1 MKTTSPSGVED
12 EGGHDA
18 GDIQKLVCRL
28 RGNGARNCVVD
39 CCDGNL
45 VAVEPRSLNDLIAD
59 DRCVQIVLE
68 QLHYID
74 CVRTHAAQECR
85 RFEGARAG
93 AHGEFFSYRARCPQA
108 ALRFNRAD
116 VALLNRVLQ
125 KLGHKLGRRRG
136 KRLVQ
141 IQHNLLDIIRR
152 APVMVNDSDTGNR
165 FQQRA
170 RLNLIGAV
178 RIDDNQ
184 KTLRIRL

>member
-1 MKTTSPSGVED
+1 MV
-12 EGGHDA
+12 
-18 GDIQKLVCRL
+18 
-28 RGNGARNCVVD
+28 N

-93 AHGEFFSYRARCPQA
+93 AHGEFFRIEHDTRKQC
-108 ALRFNRAD
+108 LRLNRAD

-125 KLGHKLGRRRG
+125 KLGHKLGGR
-136 KRLVQ
+136 
-141 IQHNLLDIIRR
+141 
-152 APVMVNDSDTGNR
+152 
-165 FQQRA
+165 
-170 RLNLIGAV
+170 
-178 RIDDNQ
+178 
-184 KTLRIRL
+184 

>member
-1 MKTTSPSGVED
+1 MV
-12 EGGHDA
+12 
-18 GDIQKLVCRL
+18 
-28 RGNGARNCVVD
+28 N

-68 QLHYID
+68 QLHHIN
-74 CVRTHAAQECR
+74 CICAHATQECR
-85 RFEGARAG
+85 SFEGARAG
-93 AHGEFFSYRARCPQA
+93 AHGEFFRIEHDARKQR
-108 ALRFNRAD
+108 LRFNRAD

-136 KRLVQ
+136 KRLMQ
-141 IQHNLLDIIRR
+141 IQHNLLNIIRR
-152 APVMVNDSDTGNR
+152 APVVVNDGNTGNR

-170 RLNLIGAV
+170 RLDLIGAV

-184 KTLRIRL
+184 KTLRVRL